1 MIRSVSFILIT
12 ALVSLGAQAKYT
24 AQQKQELL
32 NRRPGL
38 TSKSVQRRLMRANEL
53 MAQDNR
59 PEAIK
64 ILEKMTQKENYR
76 PFEKAKIW
84 QTLAYAYAQTEKY
97 KKARNAFKQS
107 VDQNALP
114 YKPTLQSIFALAQ
127 LQLMAEKYD
136 LAEKYLSDW
145 FSLSK
150 DEKPD
155 AYVFLATIQ
164 FHKGEK
170 KKALSSILK
179 GLKIAKK
186 PKENWLTFAVSLL
199 YEEGRYKEAGE
210 ILYKLTEINTGKK
223 MYWTQLAG
231 SLLNANKSMEALAVL
246 DLALKLDLL
255 EQQGEYLNVISLFL
269 SNGLPYEASQLMQTA
284 LKKKVVKSD
293 KKNLELLANALIQAK
308 EYDKA
313 LSPLE
318 RAAKLSKDGK
328 LYALK
333 ARLFLEKED
342 FKEAIRLF
350 DLALDKGL
358 KKKETGQVL
367 VEKSVALIQS
377 GNPDKAAPLLDK
389 AMKYEDSKKMAQN
402 WKSYIERL

>member
-1 MIRSVSFILIT
+1 MKQKFALIIVIT
-12 ALVSLGAQAKYT
+12 TTLLQGVQAQYT
-24 AQQKQELL
+24 AQQKQELI
-32 NRRPGL
+32 NRQPGL

-53 MAQDNR
+53 IAQDNR
-59 PEAIK
+59 KGAIE
-64 ILEKMTQKENYR
+64 ILEKMTQKNYR
-76 PFEKAKIW
+76 PFELGKIW

-97 KKARNAFKQS
+97 KKARHAFSMAVK
-107 VDQNALP
+107 QNALP

-127 LQLMAEKYD
+127 LELMAENYKA
-136 LAEKYLSDW
+136 AEKALSDW

-150 DEKPD
+150 EQKPD

-164 FHKGEK
+164 FQKGQK
-170 KKALSSILK
+170 KKALASILK
-179 GLKIAKK
+179 GLEIAKK

-210 ILYKLTEINTGKK
+210 MLYKLTEMNTGKK

-246 DLALKLDLL
+246 DLALKLELL
-255 EQQGEYLNVISLFL
+255 DQQGEYLNIISLFL

-284 LKKKVVKSD
+284 MKKKVVKKD

-313 LSPLE
+313 LAPLE
-318 RAAKLSKDGK
+318 QAAKLSNDGK

-342 FKEAIRLF
+342 FKESIRLF
-350 DLALDKGL
+350 DLALSKGL
-358 KKKETGQVL
+358 KKKEEGQVL

-377 GNPDKAAPLLDK
+377 GQPGKAAPLLDK
-389 AMKYEDSKKMAQN
+389 ALKYKDSKKMAQS

>member
-1 MIRSVSFILIT
+1 MKQRIAIIVLSAGL
-12 ALVSLGAQAKYT
+12 LLQGAQAQYT

-32 NRRPGL
+32 NRQPGL
-38 TSKSVQRRLMRANEL
+38 TSQAVQRRLMRANEL

-59 PEAIK
+59 KDAIE
-64 ILEKMTQKENYR
+64 ILEKMTDKTYR
-76 PFEKAKIW
+76 PFEMAKIW

-97 KKARNAFKQS
+97 DKARNAFKKS
-107 VDQNALP
+107 VEQNALP

-127 LQLMAEKYD
+127 LYLMAEKYKD
-136 LAEKYLSDW
+136 AEKALSDW
-145 FSLSK
+145 FSLST
-150 DEKPD
+150 EAKPD

-170 KKALSSILK
+170 KKALESILK
-179 GLKIAKK
+179 GLAVADK

-199 YEEGRYKEAGE
+199 YEESRFKEAGE
-210 ILYKLTEINTGKK
+210 MLYKLVELNTGKK

-231 SLLNANKSMEALAVL
+231 TLLNSNKGFEALAVL
-246 DLALKLDLL
+246 DLALKMNLLDQ
-255 EQQGEYLNVISLFL
+255 ESEFLNIISLYL
-269 SNGLPYEASQLMQTA
+269 SNGLPYEASKLMKTA
-284 LKKKVVKSD
+284 LEKKVIKPE
-293 KKNLELLANALIQAK
+293 KKNLELLANCLIQAK

-313 LSPLE
+313 LAPLE
-318 RAAKLSKDGK
+318 QAAKLSSDGK

-358 KKKETGQVL
+358 KDKETGQVL

-377 GNPDKAAPLLDK
+377 GQPNKAAPLLDK
-389 AMKYEDSKKMAQN
+389 ALKYKDSKKMAES

>member
-1 MIRSVSFILIT
+1 MIRNVSFILIF
-12 ALVSLGAQAKYT
+12 AFVSTGTQAKYT
-24 AQQKQELL
+24 EAQKQQLL
-32 NRRPGL
+32 NRQPGL

-59 PEAIK
+59 AEAIK
-64 ILEKMTQKENYR
+64 ILEKMTQKANYR
-76 PFEKAKIW
+76 AFEKAKIW
-84 QTLAYAYAQTEKY
+84 QTLAYAYAQKEKY
-97 KKARNAFKQS
+97 AKARNAFKKS
-107 VDQNALP
+107 IDQNALP

-127 LQLMAEKYD
+127 LQLMAEKYE

-145 FSLSK
+145 FSISK
-150 DEKPD
+150 EQKPD

-164 FHKGEK
+164 FHKGD
-170 KKALSSILK
+170 KKAALASILK

-210 ILYKLTEINTGKK
+210 MLYKLTEMNTGKK

-246 DLALKLDLL
+246 DLALKLELL
-255 EQQGEYLNVISLFL
+255 DQQGEYLNVISLFL

-293 KKNLELLANALIQAK
+293 KKNLELLANSLIQAK

-313 LSPLE
+313 LQPLE

-350 DLALDKGL
+350 DLALSKGL

-377 GNPDKAAPLLDK
+377 GNPQKASPLLDK